1 MAMGLALY
9 RGRRPAIALDPAP
22 MYLFFQSLSHPIG
35 LRHAVMRLALLE
47 ISNPALN
54 LRSVAI
60 LVIILIGSLT
70 VGFRAEAM
78 DFTGAWATDAAAC
91 KKIFSGPVGNPS
103 FTEDADVYGSGFIY
117 EKNRLRGKVAIC
129 TIVAK
134 KEEGDVLHLVTTC
147 STDVALETVQFSLRI
162 DNANQITRLFPGLPE
177 LQTAYF
183 RCSL

>member
-1 MAMGLALY
+1 
-9 RGRRPAIALDPAP
+9 
-22 MYLFFQSLSHPIG
+22 MY
-35 LRHAVMRLALLE
+35 LALLE
-47 ISNPALN
+47 IRNPALS

-60 LVIILIGSLT
+60 LVILLIGSLAL
-70 VGFRAEAM
+70 GSRAEAM

-91 KKIFSGPVGNPS
+91 KKIFSGPVGNLS

-134 KEEGDVLHLVTTC
+134 KQEGDVLHLVTTC

-162 DNANQITRLFPGLPE
+162 DNANQITRMFPGLPE
-177 LQTAYF
+177 LQTAYY
-183 RCSL
+183 RCPL